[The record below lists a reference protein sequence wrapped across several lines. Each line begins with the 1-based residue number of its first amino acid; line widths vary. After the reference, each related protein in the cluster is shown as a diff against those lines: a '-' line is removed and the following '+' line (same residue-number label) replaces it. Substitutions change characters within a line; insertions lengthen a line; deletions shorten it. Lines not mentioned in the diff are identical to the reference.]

1 MGIAK
6 ISKVSNP
13 LTIIAIFA
21 GLAEIGGTLVLPF
34 LEVEIQIIYIWFLM
48 LFPVCLVFAFFGV
61 LYTRHIVLYAPSD
74 FKDEGNFISAQTAVI
89 LKATPAEVRQKAEEQ
104 KAEEQK
110 AEEPKAEEPKAEE
123 PKAEE
128 PKAEEPKSTIPRIIR
143 KSYEDIED
151 SVFLRLSKDY
161 ENLTRN
167 MVIKSSD
174 DLRFVFD
181 FKASKDNSDYLIE
194 VVVTKHARLP
204 SWISDK
210 MLKINYL
217 FNSLQEEQ
225 RSKTI
230 FYLIIIEDFEAK
242 NFSDTY
248 KLKYMKILGSLNIK
262 LKVEFWKLSDL

>member
-104 KAEEQK
+104 KAEEQ
-110 AEEPKAEEPKAEE
+110 
-123 PKAEE
+123 KAEE